1 VTERAAHANP
11 LTLADEPIGR
21 TLLRLA
27 LPILASQALR
37 IGYQWVDALWV
48 RGLGVSATAAVT
60 SSLFVMWS
68 LYSLND
74 VIAIGIV
81 AYVSQLLGAGD
92 RERAGRAAYIGLRAS
107 ALMGVVGAGLGI
119 LAAHTIYGWMAK
131 DPAVLRDGTSYL
143 KAVLVGAPFIMVSL
157 TGESI
162 MRSSG
167 DSRTPLLVDLAA
179 ISLNAL
185 LDPFLIYGWGPFPR
199 LGVAGAAWATVSA
212 QAVMAAT
219 YVTLAVRGHPAFPF
233 SRRAGGKTVKTTG
246 VLRVGAPAAI
256 IGMLFSVVYI
266 VFASSASRFGPAS
279 MAIIGIANRIEA
291 VSYLVAVAIGLAAAT
306 IVGQNLGAGKPERA
320 ERVIRTGIRWVLW
333 FSLVLMTIMLT
344 VPNLFISLF
353 TADPEVHRVGV
364 GYMRIL
370 ALCLSFN
377 VVEIVVAESVL
388 ASGHTLPISIIFCT
402 FSLLRLPLA
411 YWVPDWT
418 GWKVWGIAAVISG
431 TCMLRCLCI
440 VIWAARGTWKSGL
453 HVELG
458 ASPAASQADL
468 AGSAGPG

>member
-1 VTERAAHANP
+1 MSAHSHIRNAA
-11 LTLADEPIGR
+11 LTQEPIGR

-92 RERAGRAAYIGLRAS
+92 RERAGKAAYIGVRAS
-107 ALMGVVGAGLGI
+107 AVMGVVCAVLGI
-119 LAAHTIYGWMAK
+119 LAARTIYGWMAK
-131 DPAVLRDGTSYL
+131 DPAVLRDGASYL
-143 KAVLVGAPFIMVSL
+143 RAVLVGGPFIMVSL

-162 MRSSG
+162 MRSAG
-167 DSRTPLLVDLAA
+167 DSRTPLFVDLGA
-179 ISLNAL
+179 ITLNAL

-199 LGVAGAAWATVSA
+199 LGVAGAAWATVIA
-212 QAVMAAT
+212 QAVMAIT

-233 SRRAGGKTVKTTG
+233 SRSAGGRTVKTTG

-306 IVGQNLGAGKPERA
+306 IVGQNLGAGQPERA
-320 ERVIRTGIRWVLW
+320 EKVIRIGIRWLLW

-344 VPNLFISLF
+344 VPNVFISLF
-353 TADPEVHRVGV
+353 TPDPEVHRVGAT
-364 GYMRIL
+364 YIRIL
-370 ALCLSFN
+370 SLCLSFN

-411 YWVPDWT
+411 YLVPDWT

-431 TCMLRCLCI
+431 TCVLRCLCI
-440 VIWAARGTWKSGL
+440 VAWASRGTWKTGL

-458 ASPAASQADL
+458 ASPAAAAADL
-468 AGSAGPG
+468 ASSAGPG

>member
-1 VTERAAHANP
+1 VTEHAHGTH
-11 LTLADEPIGR
+11 LTRADEPMGR

-92 RERAGRAAYIGLRAS
+92 RERAGRAAYVGVRAS
-107 ALMGVVGAGLGI
+107 AIMGVVGAGLGI
-119 LAAHTIYGWMAK
+119 LAARTIYGWMAK
-131 DPAVLRDGTSYL
+131 DPAVLRDGTLYL

-179 ISLNAL
+179 ITLNAL

-199 LGVAGAAWATVSA
+199 LGVAGAAWATVIA
-212 QAVMAAT
+212 QAVMATT
-219 YVTLAVRGHPAFPF
+219 YVTLALRGHPAFPF
-233 SRRAGGKTVKTTG
+233 SRRAGGRTVKTSG

-306 IVGQNLGAGKPERA
+306 IVGQNLGAGQPERA
-320 ERVIRTGIRWVLW
+320 EKVIRTGIRWVLW
-333 FSLVLMTIMLT
+333 FSLVLMVIMLT
-344 VPNLFISLF
+344 VPNVFISLF
-353 TADPEVHRVGV
+353 TADPEVHRVGQ

-388 ASGHTLPISIIFCT
+388 ASGHTLAISIIFCT

-411 YWVPDWT
+411 YLVPDWT

-440 VIWAARGTWKSGL
+440 VAWAARGTWKSGL

-458 ASPAASQADL
+458 ATPAAAAADL
-468 AGSAGPG
+468 ASSAGPG

>member
-1 VTERAAHANP
+1 VTERAPLNN
-11 LTLADEPIGR
+11 LTLVDEPIGR

-92 RERAGRAAYIGLRAS
+92 RERAGKAAYIGVRAS
-107 ALMGVVGAGLGI
+107 AVMGVVCAAIGI
-119 LAAHTIYGWMAK
+119 PAAHTIYGWMAK
-131 DPAVLRDGTSYL
+131 DPAVLRDGTNYL
-143 KAVLVGAPFIMVSL
+143 RAVLVGGPFIMVSL

-167 DSRTPLLVDLAA
+167 DSRTPLFVDLGA
-179 ISLNAL
+179 ITLNAL

-199 LGVAGAAWATVSA
+199 LGVAGAAWATVIA
-212 QAVMAAT
+212 QAVMATT
-219 YVTLAVRGHPAFPF
+219 YVTLALRGHPAFPF

-266 VFASSASRFGPAS
+266 VFASSASRFGAAS
-279 MAIIGIANRIEA
+279 MAMIGIANRIEA

-306 IVGQNLGAGKPERA
+306 IVGQNLGAGQPERA
-320 ERVIRTGIRWVLW
+320 EKVIRTGIRWVLW

-344 VPNLFISLF
+344 VPNLFITLF
-353 TADPEVHRVGV
+353 TADPEVHRIGQ
-364 GYMRIL
+364 GYLRIL
-370 ALCLSFN
+370 SLCLSFN

-411 YWVPDWT
+411 YLVPDWT

-431 TCMLRCLCI
+431 TCMLRCLC
-440 VIWAARGTWKSGL
+440 VVAWASRGTWKSGL
-453 HVELG
+453 HGELG
-458 ASPAASQADL
+458 APPAVAQADL
-468 AGSAGPG
+468 ASSAGPG

>member
-1 VTERAAHANP
+1 VTEPAAHP
-11 LTLADEPIGR
+11 SSLTLADEPIGR

-107 ALMGVVGAGLGI
+107 ALMGVVGAGLCV

-143 KAVLVGAPFIMVSL
+143 RAVLVGAPFIMVSL

-199 LGVAGAAWATVSA
+199 LGVAGAAWATVIA
-212 QAVMAAT
+212 QAVMATT

-233 SRRAGGKTVKTTG
+233 SRHSGGKTVKTTG

-306 IVGQNLGAGKPERA
+306 IVGQNLGAGRPERA
-320 ERVIRTGIRWVLW
+320 EKVIRTGIRWVLW

-344 VPNLFISLF
+344 VPNVFISLF
-353 TADPEVHRVGV
+353 TADPEVHKVGV

-418 GWKVWGIAAVISG
+418 GWRVWGIAAVISG
-431 TCMLRCLCI
+431 TCVLRCLCI
-440 VIWAARGTWKSGL
+440 VAWASRGTWKSGL

-458 ASPAASQADL
+458 ASPAAAQADL

>member
-1 VTERAAHANP
+1 M
-11 LTLADEPIGR
+11 ADEPIGR

-27 LPILASQALR
+27 VPILASQALR

-92 RERAGRAAYIGLRAS
+92 RERAGRAAYIGVRAS
-107 ALMGVVGAGLGI
+107 AVMGVVCAILGI
-119 LAAHTIYGWMAK
+119 LAARTIYGWMAK
-131 DPAVLRDGTSYL
+131 DPAVLRDGTNYL
-143 KAVLVGAPFIMVSL
+143 RAVLVGGPFIMVSL

-167 DSRTPLLVDLAA
+167 DSRTPLFVDLGA
-179 ISLNAL
+179 ITLNAL

-199 LGVAGAAWATVSA
+199 LGVAGAAWATVIA
-212 QAVMAAT
+212 QAMMATT

-233 SRRAGGKTVKTTG
+233 SRRTGGRTVKTTG

-306 IVGQNLGAGKPERA
+306 IVGQNLGAGQPERA
-320 ERVIRTGIRWVLW
+320 EMVIRTGIRWVLW
-333 FSLVLMTIMLT
+333 FSLVLTAIMLT
-344 VPNLFISLF
+344 VPNLFITLF
-353 TADPEVHRVGV
+353 TPDAEVLRVGQP
-364 GYMRIL
+364 YIRIL
-370 ALCLSFN
+370 SLCLCFN

-411 YWVPDWT
+411 YLVPDWT

-431 TCMLRCLCI
+431 TCILRCLCI
-440 VIWAARGTWKSGL
+440 VAWASRGTWKSGL
-453 HVELG
+453 HYELG
-458 ASPAASQADL
+458 ATPAQAAADL
-468 AGSAGPG
+468 ASSAGPG